1 MIWTICSWRGGVISW
16 WFALTAITIDMMA
29 TSSVSHVASSIRLS
43 RFRMRPAASASP
55 GAAR

>member
-1 MIWTICSWRGGVISW
+1 VISW